1 MSVIARREV
10 ELDSFWSRARCQL
23 PDLPEQ
29 RPEAWAFGATK
40 EDADELLALVLDGT
54 KTGTAS
60 ALWDIEADGE
70 SVPEMGELSII
81 LDGQGRPRALIET
94 TAIDVVPFSE
104 VTAEHA
110 HAEGEGD
117 FFGFGKSLTVK
128 GEFPHRRQTLLSRFS
143 NTLLN
148 SCTFSLTPL
157 LLSCAPFQK
166 VSSLSPTSSSRTTGK
181 SSSR

>member
-70 SVPEMGELSII
+70 SVPEMGEVSII

-94 TAIDVVPFSE
+94 TAIDIVPFSE

-117 FFGFGKSLTVK
+117 RTLAAWREIHERFWQEYGQRGFAPEMPVVC
-128 GEFPHRRQTLLSRFS
+128 ERFRLLFDLEDEGR
-143 NTLLN
+143 
-148 SCTFSLTPL
+148 
-157 LLSCAPFQK
+157 
-166 VSSLSPTSSSRTTGK
+166 VSVSGDESQGTNR
-181 SSSR
+181 

>member
-94 TAIDVVPFSE
+94 TAIDIVPFSE

-117 FFGFGKSLTVK
+117 RTLAAWREIHERFWRQHSQRGFSPEMPVVC
-128 GEFPHRRQTLLSRFS
+128 ERFRLLFS
-143 NTLLN
+143 AEDEPRN
-148 SCTFSLTPL
+148 SAHGVDSGG
-157 LLSCAPFQK
+157 SNE
-166 VSSLSPTSSSRTTGK
+166 
-181 SSSR
+181 

>member
-54 KTGTAS
+54 KTGTVS

-81 LDGQGRPRALIET
+81 LNGQGRPRALIET
-94 TAIDVVPFSE
+94 TAIDIVPFSE

-117 FFGFGKSLTVK
+117 RTLAAWREIHERFWRQHGQRGFSPEMPVVC
-128 GEFPHRRQTLLSRFS
+128 ERFRLLFS
-143 NTLLN
+143 AEDEPRN
-148 SCTFSLTPL
+148 S
-157 LLSCAPFQK
+157 APG
-166 VSSLSPTSSSRTTGK
+166 VDSGGSNE
-181 SSSR
+181 